1 VSNIFDDNVVWSED
15 RKFQLIILML
25 GRLTEVT
32 ETRAQTLLKIIRERA
47 HKLLVYVYDGY
58 ENQRVSIDELARKT
72 TVILSENRRNRNLAI
87 LDLDNQF
94 LQ

>member
-1 VSNIFDDNVVWSED
+1 
-15 RKFQLIILML
+15 ML

-32 ETRAQTLLKIIRERA
+32 ETRSETLLKTIRERA

-58 ENQRVSIDELARKT
+58 ENQCASLDELAKKT
-72 TVILSENRRNRNLAI
+72 GVILSENRRNRNVAI
-87 LDLDNQF
+87 VDLDNQF